1 MTRVKK
7 EIVIPVSTNEITRR
21 LPNLLGGKALLLY
34 SLPVLFAIG
43 ISQSLQ
49 DTPLTKT
56 IALDLP
62 ESQVVEQ
69 ILDAATA
76 EVVTP
81 PNFEYQ
87 IQDGDN
93 LSMIFS
99 QLGFGYSALM
109 KVMET
114 DLNYLALDTLKS
126 GNVLRF
132 WRDDIDGTLLKME
145 LEFSIADKVVYEL
158 NSDGSYDFTDISIP
172 GEWRQEPLT
181 GEIQGSFSLSA
192 SRLGLTSA
200 EISQVVTLLK
210 EQLNF
215 GRDLRAGD
223 RFEVVRRSQS
233 IDGILTGKNEIDA
246 VKIYNRGREITA
258 YLHTDGQ
265 YYSAKGESLQ
275 RAFQRYPLERKWR
288 ISSSFNPRRKHP
300 VTGRVAPHNGTD
312 FATPTGTP
320 VLSAGDGTVIMT
332 RKHPYAGNYVVVEHG
347 SKYKTRYLH
356 LSKILVRKG
365 QKVSRGQRIGL
376 SGKTGRVTGAH
387 LHYELI
393 EYGRPVNAMRANIP
407 MASSVPK
414 KEMATFIANRDSIDN
429 LLKSKEKVAL

>member
-1 MTRVKK
+1 M
-7 EIVIPVSTNEITRR
+7 STNEITRR
-21 LPNLLGGKALLLY
+21 LPNLTSRRALLLY
-34 SLPVLFAIG
+34 SLPVLVAIG
-43 ISQSLQ
+43 VSHSLKESS
-49 DTPLTKT
+49 LTKT
-56 IALDLP
+56 IALNLP
-62 ESQVVEQ
+62 ESQVVEK
-69 ILDAATA
+69 ILDATTA

-87 IQDGDN
+87 IQAGDN
-93 LSMIFS
+93 LSTIFS
-99 QLGFGYSALM
+99 QLGFGYSSLM

-114 DLNYLALDTLKS
+114 DLNYLALDTLKP
-126 GNVLRF
+126 GNTLRF
-132 WRDDIDGTLLKME
+132 WRDDATGELEKME
-145 LEFSIADKVVYEL
+145 LQFSIADKVVYQL

-172 GEWRQEPLT
+172 GVWSQEPLV
-181 GEIQGSFSLSA
+181 GVIQGSFSSSA

-200 EISQVVTLLK
+200 EVSQVVSLLK

-233 IDGILTGKNEIDA
+233 INGVPTGKNEIEA

-265 YYSAKGESLQ
+265 FYNAKGESLQ
-275 RAFQRYPLERKWR
+275 RAFQRYPVSSRWR
-288 ISSSFNPRRKHP
+288 ISSGFNPNRLHP

-312 FATPTGTP
+312 FAVPTGTP
-320 VLSAGDGTVIMT
+320 VVSTGDGTVIMT

-356 LSKILVRKG
+356 LSKILVKKG

-376 SGKTGRVTGAH
+376 SGKTGRVTGPH

-414 KEMATFIANRDSIDN
+414 KEMATFVANRDEMDK
-429 LLKSKEKVAL
+429 LLRDKEKAVL